1 MVHSMNEGEFMIE
14 NYDKEDGTA
23 TPTFEMTVDLNVLEH
38 LGINLYSNIAAV
50 LTEAVA
56 NAWDADASSVQI
68 RVDPNNDWI
77 EIEDDGI
84 GMSVNDLNGK
94 YLRVGYRRRDED
106 AEHGCRTA
114 KGRPVMGR
122 KGLGKL
128 SLFSIANVIEVQS
141 AKDGDTRG
149 FRMSVPGIH
158 EAVQEKRPYHP
169 EPLASDALAVTQGTK
184 IVLREIKRQRLGKGV
199 SALRKRLARRFSIIG
214 QANGFE
220 IKIDGQP
227 ITAAD
232 RGDLPKAQF
241 LWTFDG
247 YEPEASTIAHV
258 MERESLSARFDA
270 WDSAWRV
277 SGWLGTAHKPKD
289 LDDDEAGNLN
299 GIVVF
304 ARGRLFHENVLDR
317 LNDGRLYTKYLTGQ
331 IEADFLDADDQPDIA
346 TSDRQRVQEDDE
358 RYTQLIAFLKSRLG
372 QIEKQWSEW
381 RRKHEVKEA
390 QKVSPA
396 LTEWLSTLRE
406 GHRKSAETLIAKLSA
421 LPVDDEDDRKTLYK
435 HGILA
440 FERMKLRGS
449 TDEFVMGVES
459 SDKLLAVLA
468 DRDALEDSLYRDIV
482 RSRLEAIRAFQKL
495 VDDDEKEKVLQKYLF
510 DHLWLLDPSWERAT
524 GTEVMETRLLDS
536 GIVVKDL
543 TKKEELGRVDIKY
556 RLMAGKHI
564 VVELKKAGRNMKLLE
579 LQEQGQTYVDK
590 LKKILLAQSEPTPN
604 IEVVFVI
611 GKPIEE
617 EASNPDRLKSSMAA
631 ISPGSRIVHYDT
643 LIRGAQEAYSAYI
656 DKSKELDKLENI
668 VNRL

>member
-1 MVHSMNEGEFMIE
+1 MVMVHSMNEGDSMI
-14 NYDKEDGTA
+14 NKEEGEV
-23 TPTFEMTVDLNVLEH
+23 TPPFEMTVDLNVLEH

-68 RVDPNNDWI
+68 RVDPNNEWI

-84 GMSVNDLNGK
+84 GMSVEDLNGK

-106 AEHGCRTA
+106 AAHGCKTA

-128 SLFSIANVIEVQS
+128 SLFSIADVIEVQS
-141 AKDGDTRG
+141 AKDGGKHG
-149 FRMSVPGIH
+149 FRMTVSDIKK
-158 EAVQEKRPYHP
+158 AVQDKQKYHP
-169 EPLASDALAVTQGTK
+169 KPLADDALTVTQGTK
-184 IVLREIKRQRLGKGV
+184 LVLREIKRQRLGKGV
-199 SALRKRLARRFSIIG
+199 TALRKRLARRFSIIG

-227 ITAAD
+227 ISATD

-241 LWTFDG
+241 LWTFEG
-247 YEPEASTIAHV
+247 YDPEPSTIAHV
-258 MERESLSARFDA
+258 VERESLPARFEA
-270 WDSAWRV
+270 WDTAWRV
-277 SGWLGTAHKPKD
+277 SGWLGTARKPKD

-358 RYTQLIAFLKSRLG
+358 RYIQLIAFLGSQLNKL
-372 QIEKQWSEW
+372 EKRWNEW
-381 RRKHEVKEA
+381 RRKHEVEKAKET
-390 QKVSPA
+390 SPA
-396 LTEWLSTLRE
+396 LAEWLESLRE
-406 GHRKSAETLIAKLSA
+406 GHRKNAETLIAKLSA

-449 TDEFVMGVES
+449 TDEFVAGVES
-459 SDKLLAVLA
+459 ADKLLPVLA

-482 RSRLEAIRAFQKL
+482 RSRLEAIRAFQKI
-495 VDDDEKEKVLQKYLF
+495 VDADEQEKVLQKYLF
-510 DHLWLLDPSWERAT
+510 DHLWLLDPSWDRAT
-524 GTEVMETRLLDS
+524 GTEVMETRLLNS
-536 GIVVKDL
+536 GIVVDDL
-543 TKKEELGRVDIKY
+543 TEKEKLGRVDIKY
-556 RLMAGKHI
+556 RTTAGKHI
-564 VVELKKAGRNMKLLE
+564 VVELKKVGRKMKLLE

-590 LKKILLAQSEPTPN
+590 LKKILLAQNEPTPN

-656 DKSKELDKLENI
+656 EQGKALNKLEKI
-668 VNRL
+668 VDRI

>member
-1 MVHSMNEGEFMIE
+1 MEKPDN
-14 NYDKEDGTA
+14 K
-23 TPTFEMTVDLNVLEH
+23 FEMTVDLNVLEH

-68 RVDPNNDWI
+68 RVDPNNEWI

-84 GMSVNDLNGK
+84 GMSVEDLNGK

-106 AEHGCRTA
+106 AAHGCKTA

-128 SLFSIANVIEVQS
+128 SLFSIADVIEVQS
-141 AKDGDTRG
+141 AKDGGKHG
-149 FRMSVPGIH
+149 FRMTVSDIKK
-158 EAVQEKRPYHP
+158 AVQDKQKYHP
-169 EPLASDALAVTQGTK
+169 KPLADDALTVTQGTK
-184 IVLREIKRQRLGKGV
+184 LVLREIKRQRLGKGV
-199 SALRKRLARRFSIIG
+199 TALRKRLARRFSIIG

-227 ITAAD
+227 ISATD

-241 LWTFDG
+241 LWTFEG
-247 YEPEASTIAHV
+247 YDPEPSTIAHV
-258 MERESLSARFDA
+258 VECESLPARFEA
-270 WDSAWRV
+270 WDTAWRV
-277 SGWLGTAHKPKD
+277 SGWLGTARKPKD

-358 RYTQLIAFLKSRLG
+358 RYIQLIAFLGSQLNKL
-372 QIEKQWSEW
+372 EKRWNEW
-381 RRKHEVKEA
+381 RRKHEVEKAKET
-390 QKVSPA
+390 SPA
-396 LTEWLSTLRE
+396 LAEWLESLRE
-406 GHRKSAETLIAKLSA
+406 GHRKNAETLIAKLSA

-449 TDEFVMGVES
+449 TDEFVAGVES
-459 SDKLLAVLA
+459 ADKLLPVLA

-482 RSRLEAIRAFQKL
+482 RSRLEAIRAFQKI
-495 VDDDEKEKVLQKYLF
+495 VDADEQEKVLQKYLF
-510 DHLWLLDPSWERAT
+510 DHLWLLDPSWDRAT
-524 GTEVMETRLLDS
+524 GTEVMETRLLNS
-536 GIVVKDL
+536 GIVVDDL
-543 TKKEELGRVDIKY
+543 TEKEKLGRVDIKY
-556 RLMAGKHI
+556 RTTAGKHI
-564 VVELKKAGRNMKLLE
+564 VVELKKVGRKMKLLE

-590 LKKILLAQSEPTPN
+590 LKKILLAQNEPTPN

-656 DKSKELDKLENI
+656 EQGKALDKLEKI
-668 VNRL
+668 VDRI

>member
-1 MVHSMNEGEFMIE
+1 ME
-14 NYDKEDGTA
+14 TA
-23 TPTFEMTVDLNVLEH
+23 DNKFEMTVDLNVLEH

-84 GMSVNDLNGK
+84 GMSVDDLNGK

-114 KGRPVMGR
+114 KGRPAMGR

-141 AKDGDTRG
+141 AKDGHTHG
-149 FRMSVPGIH
+149 FRMSVLGIH

-169 EPLASDALAVTQGTK
+169 EPLASDVLAVTRGTK

-258 MERESLSARFDA
+258 MERESLAARFDA

-277 SGWLGTAHKPKD
+277 SGWLGTARKPKD

-358 RYTQLIAFLKSRLG
+358 RYIQLIAFLGSQLNKL
-372 QIEKQWSEW
+372 EKRWNEW
-381 RRKHEVKEA
+381 RRKHEVEKAKEN
-390 QKVSPA
+390 SPA
-396 LTEWLSTLRE
+396 LAEWLETLPE
-406 GHRKSAETLIAKLSA
+406 GYRKSAETLIAKLSA
-421 LPVDDEDDRKTLYK
+421 LPVDDEDDRKLMYR

-449 TDEFVMGVES
+449 TDEFVTSVES
-459 SDKLLAVLA
+459 ADRLLAVLA
-468 DRDALEDSLYRDIV
+468 DRDSLEASLYRDIV
-482 RSRLEAIRAFQKL
+482 KSRLDAIRDFQTII
-495 VDDDEKEKVLQKYLF
+495 DEDAKERVLQKYLF
-510 DHLWLLDPSWERAT
+510 DHLWLLDPAWERAT
-524 GTEVMETRLLDS
+524 GSQIMESRLTTEGVLVD
-536 GIVVKDL
+536 DL
-543 TKKEELGRVDIKY
+543 TEKERLGRVDIAY
-556 RLMAGKHI
+556 RTQAGKHVI
-564 VVELKKAGRNMKLLE
+564 VELKKVGRKMGLLE
-579 LQEQGQTYVDK
+579 LVEQGQTYVDK
-590 LKKILLAQSEPTPN
+590 LKKILREQNVTTPD
-604 IEVVFVI
+604 IEVVFVL
-611 GKPIEE
+611 GKAVDEE
-617 EASNPDRLKSSMAA
+617 STNPERLKASMASIA
-631 ISPGSRIVHYDT
+631 PGSRIVHYDT
-643 LIRGAQEAYSAYI
+643 LIRGAQEGYSAYI
-656 DKSKELDKLENI
+656 DQSKALDKLEKI
-668 VNRL
+668 VDRI

>member
-1 MVHSMNEGEFMIE
+1 MIE
-14 NYDKEDGTA
+14 NDNTGKDPA
-23 TPTFEMTVDLNVLEH
+23 MPTFEMTVDLNVLEH

-68 RVDPNNDWI
+68 RVDPNNEWI

-84 GMSVNDLNGK
+84 GMSVDDLNGK

-106 AEHGCRTA
+106 TEHGCKTV

-141 AKDGDTRG
+141 AKNGGRHG

-158 EAVQEKRPYHP
+158 QAVQDKQPYHP
-169 EPLASDALAVTQGTK
+169 EPLASDALTVTQGTK

-199 SALRKRLARRFSIIG
+199 AALRKRLARRFSIIG

-220 IKIDGQP
+220 IAIDSQP

-232 RGDLPKAQF
+232 RGDLPKVQF
-241 LWTFDG
+241 LWTFEG
-247 YEPEASTIAHV
+247 YEPEANTIAHV

-270 WDSAWRV
+270 WDLAWRV
-277 SGWLGTAHKPKD
+277 SGWLGTARKPKD

-331 IEADFLDADDQPDIA
+331 SEADVLDADDQPDIA

-358 RYTQLIAFLKSRLG
+358 RYIQLIAFLGSQLNKL
-372 QIEKQWSEW
+372 EKRWNEW
-381 RRKHEVKEA
+381 RRKHEVEKAKET
-390 QKVSPA
+390 SPA
-396 LTEWLSTLRE
+396 LAEWLETLPE
-406 GHRKSAETLIAKLSA
+406 GYRKSAETLIAKLSA
-421 LPVDDEDDRKTLYK
+421 LPVDDEDDRKLMYR

-449 TDEFVMGVES
+449 TEEFVTSVES
-459 SDKLLAVLA
+459 ADRLLAVLA
-468 DRDALEDSLYRDIV
+468 DRDSLEASLYRDIV
-482 RSRLEAIRAFQKL
+482 KSRLDAIRDFQTII
-495 VDDDEKEKVLQKYLF
+495 DEDAKERVLQKYLF
-510 DHLWLLDPSWERAT
+510 DHLWLLDPAWERAT
-524 GTEVMETRLLDS
+524 GSQIMESRLTTEGVLLE
-536 GIVVKDL
+536 DL
-543 TKKEELGRVDIKY
+543 TEKERLGRVDIAY
-556 RLMAGKHI
+556 RTQAGKHVI
-564 VVELKKAGRNMKLLE
+564 VELKKVGRKMALLE
-579 LQEQGQTYVDK
+579 LVEQGQTYVDK
-590 LKKILLAQSEPTPN
+590 LRKILREQNVTTPD
-604 IEVVFVI
+604 IEVVFVL
-611 GKPIEE
+611 GKAVDE
-617 EASNPDRLKSSMAA
+617 EATNPGRLKSSMESIA
-631 ISPGSRIVHYDT
+631 SGSRIVHYDT
-643 LIRGAQEAYSAYI
+643 LIRGAQEAYSSYI
-656 DKSKELDKLENI
+656 DQTKALDKLEKI
-668 VNRL
+668 VDRI

>member
-1 MVHSMNEGEFMIE
+1 MANSHLETHQGEGSMPPTQAM
-14 NYDKEDGTA
+14 
-23 TPTFEMTVDLNVLEH
+23 PTFEMTVDLNVLEH

-56 NAWDADASSVQI
+56 NAWDADASNVQI
-68 RVDPNNDWI
+68 RVDPNNEWI

-84 GMSVNDLNGK
+84 GMSVDDLNGK

-106 AEHGCRTA
+106 SEHGCRTA
-114 KGRPVMGR
+114 KGRPAMGR

-141 AKDGDTRG
+141 AKDDHTHG

-169 EPLASDALAVTQGTK
+169 EPLTSDALTVTQGTK
-184 IVLREIKRQRLGKGV
+184 IMLREIKRQRLGKGV

-241 LWTFDG
+241 LWTFEG

-258 MERESLSARFDA
+258 VERESLSARFDA

-277 SGWLGTAHKPKD
+277 SGWLGTARKPKD

-358 RYTQLIAFLKSRLG
+358 RYIQLIAFLGSRLN
-372 QIEKQWSEW
+372 QLEKRWNEW
-381 RRKHEVKEA
+381 RRKHEVEKAKET
-390 QKVSPA
+390 SPA
-396 LTEWLSTLRE
+396 IAEWLETLPE
-406 GHRKSAETLIAKLSA
+406 GYRKSAETLIAKLSA
-421 LPVDDEDDRKTLYK
+421 LPVDDEDDRKLMYR

-449 TDEFVMGVES
+449 TEEFVTSVES
-459 SDKLLAVLA
+459 ADRLLAVLA
-468 DRDALEDSLYRDIV
+468 DRDSLEASLYRDIV
-482 RSRLEAIRAFQKL
+482 KSRLDAIRDFQTII
-495 VDDDEKEKVLQKYLF
+495 DEDAKERVLQKYLF
-510 DHLWLLDPSWERAT
+510 DHLWLLDPAWERAT
-524 GTEVMETRLLDS
+524 GSQIMESRLTTEGVLVE
-536 GIVVKDL
+536 DL
-543 TKKEELGRVDIKY
+543 TEKERLGRVDIAY
-556 RLMAGKHI
+556 RTQAGKHVI
-564 VVELKKAGRNMKLLE
+564 VELKKVGRKMGLLE
-579 LQEQGQTYVDK
+579 LVEQGQTYVDK
-590 LKKILLAQSEPTPN
+590 LRKILREQNVTTPD
-604 IEVVFVI
+604 IEVVFVL
-611 GKPIEE
+611 GKAVDEE
-617 EASNPDRLKSSMAA
+617 STNPERLKASMASIA
-631 ISPGSRIVHYDT
+631 PGSRIVHYDT
-643 LIRGAQEAYSAYI
+643 LIRGAQEGYSAYI
-656 DKSKELDKLENI
+656 DQSKALDKLEKI
-668 VNRL
+668 VDRI

>member
-1 MVHSMNEGEFMIE
+1 M
-14 NYDKEDGTA
+14 TRTPA

-68 RVDPNNDWI
+68 RVDPSSAWI

-84 GMSVNDLNGK
+84 GMSVEDLNGK
-94 YLRVGYRRRDED
+94 YLRVGYRRREED
-106 AEHGCRTA
+106 PEHGRKTA

-128 SLFSIANVIEVQS
+128 SLFSIADVIEVQS
-141 AKDGDTRG
+141 AKDGGKHG
-149 FRMSVPGIH
+149 FRMTVPDIKK
-158 EAVQEKRPYHP
+158 AVQDKQKYHP
-169 EPLASDALAVTQGTK
+169 EPLGDDALTVTQGTK
-184 IVLREIKRQRLGKGV
+184 LVLREIKRQRLGKGV
-199 SALRKRLARRFSIIG
+199 GALRKRLARRFSIIG
-214 QANGFE
+214 QVNGFE
-220 IKIDGQP
+220 IKIDDQP
-227 ITAAD
+227 ISAKD
-232 RGDLPKAQF
+232 RGDLPKVQV
-241 LWTFDG
+241 LWAFDG

-258 MERESLSARFDA
+258 VERESLPARFEA
-270 WDSAWRV
+270 WETGWRV
-277 SGWLGTAHKPKD
+277 SGWLGTARKPKD
-289 LDDDEAGNLN
+289 LDDDVAGNLN

-304 ARGRLFHENVLDR
+304 ARGRLFHENVIDR

-346 TSDRQRVQEDDE
+346 TSDRQRVQEDDQ
-358 RYTQLIAFLKSRLG
+358 RYIQLIAFLKSRLG
-372 QIEKQWSEW
+372 QLEKQWSEW

-390 QKVSPA
+390 EKASPA
-396 LTEWLSTLRE
+396 LTDWLNTLRE
-406 GHRKSAETLIAKLSA
+406 GHRKNAETLIAKLSA
-421 LPVDDEDDRKTLYK
+421 LPVDDEDDRRTLYK

-440 FERMKLRGS
+440 FERMRLRGS
-449 TDEFVMGVES
+449 TDEFIMGVES
-459 SDKLLAVLA
+459 AEKLLAVLA

-482 RSRLEAIRAFQKL
+482 RSRLDAIRAFQKF

-524 GTEVMETRLLDS
+524 GTELMETRLLQS
-536 GIVVKDL
+536 GIVVEDL
-543 TKKEELGRVDIKY
+543 TEKEKLGRVDIKY
-556 RLMAGKHI
+556 RTTAGKHI
-564 VVELKKAGRNMKLLE
+564 VVELKKGQRSMKLLE

-590 LKKILLAQSEPTPN
+590 LKKILLAQNEPTPN
-604 IEVVFVI
+604 IEVIFVI
-611 GKPIEE
+611 GKPVDE

-631 ISPGSRIVHYDT
+631 VSPGSRIVHYDT

-668 VNRL
+668 VDRI